1 MSEQQ
6 PMRYDFDSLRAAAQS
21 MKQFGGALQQMGR
34 QFKQIHQQIKEHCS
48 GDDSGIGGAIDDATS
63 DSAEA
68 ASGVFSEGG
77 RVLSEMGSRSS
88 AHADRTQSG
97 DQAVADTFNGAT
109 SGDSSGSSGAR
120 GPGGPGGGAEQTGSP
135 AGTRGPGGGA
145 SPGAPDST
153 LSDTG
158 GQQSSETASGDL
170 TSVTDPI
177 DVVSGMMYKT
187 ETDVELPGLLPLVL
201 SRTFRSNYRQGG
213 LFGRRWASTLDQRV
227 ETGPDGVHFAAE
239 DGVILHYPPAPPGQP
254 VLPSGGRRWPL
265 RWDEQTDTITVTD
278 PVLGHTR
285 VFPPGPGPT
294 SRPLAEIA
302 DRNGHRIR
310 ILRDDFGRPT
320 TVAHSGGYQIAVDL
334 EDTRIGLRVGGLR
347 ILDGTRGGMGTELLA
362 FGYDVR
368 GNLVETV
375 NSTGLPL
382 VFEYD
387 AEDRIVKWAN
397 RSGTE
402 YVYEYDAAGRVVRTV
417 GSDGFLSGTME
428 YDTVRRM
435 TCAVDSLGA
444 VREYH
449 WDGFDRVIRQVD
461 PLGRVTLKSWDR
473 AGNLLSRTDPLG
485 RTVTLT
491 YDEAG
496 NTLSAARPDGT
507 VLSAEYDEACQPV
520 RVTEPDGAQWR
531 YEYDDCGNVLTATDA
546 SGASTVFRYAPGGR
560 LESHTDPLGN
570 TTRVETNSAG
580 LPVSVTDPL
589 GATTVLRRDALGRV
603 VETVDPLGART
614 RFGWT
619 VEGDPAWREEPG
631 AEREEWLYSPGGD
644 LIEHRDA
651 GGQRSVYDA
660 THFGRPISRTDP
672 DGAQYEFTYDT
683 ELRLVSVRNAHGDLW
698 QYEYDAAGQLTA
710 ETDFNGAVSRYE
722 YDAAGQLIARTNGAG
737 QRVELAYGADGLV
750 AERRIED
757 GETHSYRYDAAG
769 RLLAVQSAQSSIAY
783 TRDLL
788 GRTLSESVDGQT
800 TGYEYD
806 AAGQVVTRTTPAGE
820 VSRWTY
826 DAAGRPAALA
836 TAGGTLSFQR
846 DAAGREVARL
856 LGPQLALSRE
866 FDAAGRVTGEALWQS
881 PTGTAA
887 EATPELLLQRAYS
900 YRPDGYINEVF
911 DRARGPRR
919 YALDQVGRVT
929 AVSGAEWTE
938 SYAYDAAGNISQAQY
953 PGGDE
958 VAGEREHSGTLIR
971 RAGRTNYE
979 HDGQGRLVR
988 AWRRTISGQ
997 TKEWVY
1003 TWDAESRLVRAVTP
1017 ESGTWQYTYDP
1028 LGRRV
1033 AKTRLDD
1040 AGRTVARTRFAW
1052 DGTRLAE
1059 QTAVAPD
1066 GTATT
1071 LTWDWEPGGHRA
1083 LTQLRRSRMADA
1095 PQSEIDAEFYAIV
1108 TDPAGTPTELVS
1120 VDGTIAWR
1128 ASASVWGAAP
1138 SDEAADATQFPLGFP
1153 GQYRDAETS
1162 LSYNYYRYY
1171 DPATGT
1177 YLSPDP
1183 IGLLGG
1189 LHNLRYAPNPLT
1201 WSDPLGLR
1209 PGEGFCPVTG
1219 NLDEKTYNDISK
1231 AYGPKIAAG
1240 VQYNF
1245 HRLIADG
1252 VASHEIP
1259 GVGRDPEALAAY
1271 LDQFYGKTTHVDQQT
1286 GRPVAYD
1293 SSKGVIIIDSGG
1305 NYHAY
1310 VKSQQ
1315 SFQNGEYNGALRYV
1329 PKPPPPATP

>member
-1 MSEQQ
+1 MSDQQ
-6 PMRYDFDSLRAAAQS
+6 PMRYDFDSLRGAAQS
-21 MKQFGGALQQMGR
+21 MKQFGGALQQMGL
-34 QFKQIHQQIKEHCS
+34 QFKQIHQQLTEHCS

-68 ASGVFSEGG
+68 AGGVFSEGG
-77 RVLSEMGSRSS
+77 RVLGEMGSRSS
-88 AHADRTQSG
+88 ANADRTESG
-97 DQAVADTFNGAT
+97 DQAIADAFNGT
-109 SGDSSGSSGAR
+109 SSDRSNGSNGSN
-120 GPGGPGGGAEQTGSP
+120 GGAEQPG
-135 AGTRGPGGGA
+135 RPGGGSNGA
-145 SPGAPDST
+145 ADSP

-158 GQQSSETASGDL
+158 GQQSSETDPDDL
-170 TSVTDPI
+170 TSVTDPV

-201 SRTFRSNYRQGG
+201 SRTFRSNYRQGA

-227 ETGPDGVHFAAE
+227 ETGPDGIHFAAE
-239 DGVILHYPPAPPGQP
+239 DGVILHYPPAPRGQS
-254 VLPSGGRRWPL
+254 VLPAGGRRWPL
-265 RWDEQTDTITVTD
+265 RWDAQTDTITVTD

-285 VFPPGPGPT
+285 VFPPAPGP

-310 ILRDDFGRPT
+310 ILRDEFGRPS

-334 EDTRIGLRVGGLR
+334 ADTRVGLR
-347 ILDGTRGGMGTELLA
+347 ISALRLLDGTRGGQGTELLA
-362 FGYDVR
+362 FGYDLR
-368 GNLVETV
+368 GNVVETV

-402 YVYEYDAAGRVVRTV
+402 YVYEYDAAGRVVRTL
-417 GSDGFLSGTME
+417 GSDGFLSGTLE
-428 YDTVRRM
+428 YDTAQRM
-435 TCAVDSLGA
+435 TRAVDSLGA

-461 PLGRVTLKSWDR
+461 PLGRVTLSSWDR
-473 AGNLLSRTDPLG
+473 AGNLLSRTDPLD
-485 RTVTLT
+485 RTVSFT

-496 NTLSAARPDGT
+496 NTLSAMRPDGT
-507 VLSAEYDEACQPV
+507 VLRAEYDEAGQPV
-520 RVTEPDGAQWR
+520 RVIEPDGAQWR
-531 YEYDDCGNVLTATDA
+531 YEYDDCGNVLTVTDA
-546 SGASTVFRYAPGGR
+546 SGASTVFHYAPGGR

-580 LPVSVTDPL
+580 LPVCVTDPL
-589 GATTVLRRDALGRV
+589 GAATQLRRDALGRV
-603 VETVDPLGART
+603 VEIVDPLGAAT
-614 RFGWT
+614 RLGWT

-631 AEREEWLYSPGGD
+631 AEREEWRYSPGGD
-644 LIEHRDA
+644 LIEYRDS

-683 ELRLVSVRNAHGDLW
+683 ELRLASVRNAHGDLW
-698 QYEYDAAGQLTA
+698 
-710 ETDFNGAVSRYE
+710 RYE
-722 YDAAGQLIARTNGAG
+722 YDAAGQLAGETDFNGAASRYEYDAAGRMIARTNGAG

-750 AERRIED
+750 AERRIGD
-757 GETHSYRYDAAG
+757 DETHSYRYDAAG
-769 RLLAVQSAQSSIAY
+769 RLLAVQGEHSSIAY

-806 AAGQVVTRTTPAGE
+806 AAGQVVARTTPAGE

-826 DAAGRPAALA
+826 DAASRPATLA
-836 TAGGTLSFQR
+836 TTGGGLAFQR

-856 LGPQLALSRE
+856 LGPQLALWRE

-881 PTGTAA
+881 PADAASETA
-887 EATPELLLQRAYS
+887 PQLLLQRAYS

-929 AVSGAEWTE
+929 AVSGADWTE
-938 SYAYDAAGNISQAQY
+938 SYAYDAAGNISAAQY

-971 RAGRTNYE
+971 RAGRTSYE

-988 AWRRTISGQ
+988 ARRRTLSGKV
-997 TKEWVY
+997 KEWLY
-1003 TWDAESRLVRAVTP
+1003 TWDADSRLVRAVTP
-1017 ESGTWQYTYDP
+1017 EGGTWQYAYDP

-1033 AKTRLDD
+1033 AKVRLDD
-1040 AGRTVARTRFAW
+1040 AGRTVAHTRFTW

-1066 GTATT
+1066 GAVIT

-1083 LTQLRRSRMADA
+1083 LTQLRRSRAADA
-1095 PQSEIDAEFYAIV
+1095 PQSEIDAEFHAII
-1108 TDPAGTPTELVS
+1108 TDQAGTPTELVS
-1120 VDGTIAWR
+1120 VDGTIAWQ

-1138 SDEAADATQFPLGFP
+1138 PGEAADAAQFPLGFP
-1153 GQYRDAETS
+1153 GQYRDAETG

-1245 HRLIADG
+1245 KRLIADG
-1252 VASHEIP
+1252 ATSHEIP
-1259 GVGRDPEALAAY
+1259 GIGKDPEALAAY
-1271 LDQFYGKTTHVDQQT
+1271 LDQYYGKTTHIDQQT

-1293 SSKGVIIIDSGG
+1293 SSKGVIIVDSGG

-1315 SFQNGEYNGALRYV
+1315 SFQDGEYNGAPRYV
-1329 PKPPPPATP
+1329 PKPPPAKP